1 MKFGAV
7 SFTILVSLTAPAFH
21 VVAQEFS
28 RQEKRISDFQLAS
41 LWQDVPGVTE
51 GMVDAAEAV
60 CRPELDISLNEC
72 DAAFASAPDDPET
85 VEFHPFC
92 RQLSHDEFME
102 CVKSELR
109 SDGD

>member
-7 SFTILVSLTAPAFH
+7 SFTSLVSLTAPAFH

-51 GMVDAAEAV
+51 GMVDVAEAV